1 MKNQTLSLLAVV
13 SACLLAL
20 FGCSPSDTAGSSGGT
35 TLSGE
40 LAKVQGTWVTSCY
53 FNGTLY
59 VKETFTVSGTTVS
72 DHDNYYTDAS
82 CANLSFSEDGTYSGL
97 TIDEDNPVTF
107 TDGTTGYRYS
117 AKTTSYT
124 MNVRTTQVADSL
136 NSQALCGDTNWAANT
151 PNELS
156 GKVCDG
162 VSYPPINTTW
172 MNLYNLMGSNI
183 LFGTPS
189 IVTYPTTVNTSMVY
203 VKQ

>member
-1 MKNQTLSLLAVV
+1 MKNQKLSLLVVV
-13 SACLLAL
+13 SSCLLAL
-20 FGCSPSDTAGSSGGT
+20 SGCAPSGGDSSGGT

-59 VKETFTVSGTTVS
+59 VKETFTVSGTTIS

-82 CANLSFSEDGTYSGL
+82 CANLSFSEDGTYSSL
-97 TIDEDNPVTF
+97 SIDEDNPVTF
-107 TDGTTGYRYS
+107 SDGTTGYRFS

-172 MNLYNLMGSNI
+172 MNLYNLIGSNI

-203 VKQ
+203 IKQ

>member
-1 MKNQTLSLLAVV
+1 MKNQKLSLLAVV

-20 FGCSPSDTAGSSGGT
+20 FGCSPSDSGGSSGGA

-59 VKETFTVSGTTVS
+59 VKETFTVSGTTIS

-82 CANLSFSEDGTYSGL
+82 CANLSFSEDGTYSSL
-97 TIDEDNPVTF
+97 SIDEDNPVTF
-107 TDGTTGYRYS
+107 TDGTTGYRFS

-124 MNVRTTQVADSL
+124 INVRTTQVADSL

-172 MNLYNLMGSNI
+172 MNLYNLIGSNI